1 MISEN
6 IQSVRSRIRQACVNA
21 DRPASDV
28 TLLVVSKTFPADAVR
43 EAFAAGERHFGENYV
58 QEALDKIAAL
68 ADLRASIEW
77 HMIGPL
83 QSNKTRV
90 VAEHFDWVH
99 TVDRLKIAQRLSEQR
114 PAGLPP
120 LQVCVQVNVSGEA
133 SKSGVAPADA
143 LALARAV
150 AGLPN
155 LRLRGL
161 MVIPEP
167 ETDLAAQRA
176 PLRATREL
184 LLQLQQAGLQV
195 DTLSMGMSADLEAAV
210 LEGSTM
216 VRIGTAIFGSR
227 MKAADPP
234 AGSGDGSHGPSP
246 VVTP

>member
-1 MISEN
+1 MIAEN
-6 IQSVRSRIRQACVNA
+6 IQSVRSRIRQACVKA
-21 DRPASDV
+21 DRSASDV
-28 TLLVVSKTFPADAVR
+28 SLLVVSKTFPAEAVR

-58 QEALDKIAAL
+58 QEAVDKIAAL
-68 ADLRASIEW
+68 ADLRAGIEW

-83 QSNKTRV
+83 QSNKTRA

-150 AGLPN
+150 ASLPN

-184 LLQLQQAGLQV
+184 LLLLQQAGLQV

-227 MKAADPP
+227 IKADTTAD
-234 AGSGDGSHGPSP
+234 PSP